1 MLRMTEA
8 VLIYAKLSPNVFRH
22 AEHGL
27 LIGLSIKVTS
37 FSCATVG
44 RRIKRWKLGGVG
56 RRPDSAEPSVILHC
70 LAADQMK
77 RDAIEYYRR
86 PTVAH
91 G

>member
-1 MLRMTEA
+1 MPRQQVGHAPHDLLVRLLLNVMLLRVPLSDA
-8 VLIYAKLSPNVFRH
+8 RVRRRKLD
-22 AEHGL
+22 GWD
-27 LIGLSIKVTS
+27 G
-37 FSCATVG
+37 
-44 RRIKRWKLGGVG
+44 
-56 RRPDSAEPSVILHC
+56 RPDSAEPSVILHC